1 MAVASSSDCWS
12 AAKNTV
18 DVLVAFLSCLV
29 NVGTNISGVCFRVEG
44 AHSSDKSAHHC
55 HGVSIVSESFDKRL
69 KTLMVVRVGH
79 NFLVKDLKLLLSGE
93 LTVDN

>member
-55 HGVSIVSESFDKRL
+55 HGVSIVAESFDEGFKL
-69 KTLMVVRVGH
+69 VVVVRVVH
-79 NFLVKDLKLLLSGE
+79 NFFAEDLKLLLSG
-93 LTVDN
+93 